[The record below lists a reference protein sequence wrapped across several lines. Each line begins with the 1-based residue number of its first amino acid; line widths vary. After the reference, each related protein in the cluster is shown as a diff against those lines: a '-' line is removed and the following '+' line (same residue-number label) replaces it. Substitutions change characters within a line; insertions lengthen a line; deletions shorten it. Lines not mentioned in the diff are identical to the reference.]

1 MLVVVSAV
9 LLAGRPIHG
18 QAEPCED
25 GDVRLADGT
34 SDSGRVEFCFG
45 GQWRTVCYDGWDV
58 REAEV
63 VCRQLGLSTEREY

>member
-9 LLAGRPIHG
+9 LLTGRPTDG

-34 SDSGRVEFCFG
+34 PDSGRVEFCFG
-45 GQWRTVCYDGWDV
+45 GEWRTACHEGWDV

-63 VCRQLGLSTEREY
+63 VCRQLGLSTERE